1 MYRFTG
7 AAKLALVIFS
17 LFGFIFFD
25 AVYIVAVMNYTIQS
39 ELNIYLLHA
48 LRIKVEQH
56 ENKTIDAAI
65 KVSNHGNHIA
75 AHMIFY
81 MPSGH
86 Q

>member
-1 MYRFTG
+1 MHRFTG

-25 AVYIVAVMNYTIQS
+25 AVYIVAVMNYAIQS

-48 LRIKVEQH
+48 LCIKVERREH
-56 ENKTIDAAI
+56 KTIDAAI
-65 KVSNHGNHIA
+65 KVGSHGNQIA
-75 AHMIFY
+75 THMIFC
-81 MPSGH
+81 MLLGH